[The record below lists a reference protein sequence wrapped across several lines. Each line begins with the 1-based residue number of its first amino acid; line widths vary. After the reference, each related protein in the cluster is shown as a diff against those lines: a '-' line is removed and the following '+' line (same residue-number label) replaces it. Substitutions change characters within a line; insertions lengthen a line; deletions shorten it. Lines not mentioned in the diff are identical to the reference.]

1 MLLGMFFHEFFILVL
16 VDLLWALLMGLGH
29 LLTHDLGEGIVAALR
44 VEPTLRWLF
53 LLFHCFLL
61 LSLNL

>member
-1 MLLGMFFHEFFILVL
+1 MLLSMLFHELFILVL
-16 VDLLWALLMGLGH
+16 VDLLGALLVGLGH
-29 LLTHDLGEGIVAALR
+29 LLTHDLRECIVAALR
-44 VEPTLRWLF
+44 VEPTLCWLF